1 MSWHPTSSG
10 RAPDDREADLAEPP
24 QPTLWARGLTVQTTR
39 GTVVGPLD
47 LTAHAGQLVIIE
59 GPASSGRSSLL
70 LALTGRMRGVS
81 GDLAV
86 AEGSAARPRSLQAVT
101 SVARLGTIVDL
112 DDPLTVGE
120 SVIER
125 CLADG
130 LPEREGSH
138 RMTVLGDTLG
148 FRVPREATVGEL
160 SMLTR
165 VLFMTLLAQLRPAA
179 LTVLDD
185 LDHDLSPQD
194 QAVALNHLAAFAA
207 DTGTV
212 IVVSTVAAPHVP
224 SGGTLIRLSATAH
237 TPGDIR

>member
-1 MSWHPTSSG
+1 MTSHPTSFG
-10 RAPDDREADLAEPP
+10 RVPDDDEADTAEPLP
-24 QPTLWARGLTVQTTR
+24 PVLWARGLAVQTAR

-47 LTAHAGQLVIIE
+47 LTAHAGEIVVVE

-70 LALTGRMRGVS
+70 LALTGRMRGVT
-81 GDLAV
+81 GDLEV
-86 AEGSAARPRSLQAVT
+86 AGGSAVRPRSLQSVT

-120 SVIER
+120 SVTER

-165 VLFMTLLAQLRPAA
+165 VLLMTLLAQLRPAA
-179 LTVLDD
+179 VTVLDD

-194 QAVALNHLAAFAA
+194 QAVALEHLAAFAA
-207 DTGTV
+207 ATGTV
-212 IVVSTVAAPHVP
+212 VVVSTVAAPHLP
-224 SGGTLIRLSATAH
+224 TGGVLIRLSAHTH

>member
-1 MSWHPTSSG
+1 MT
-10 RAPDDREADLAEPP
+10 EPP
-24 QPTLWARGLTVQTTR
+24 LPVLWARGLTVQTAR

-47 LTAHAGQLVIIE
+47 LAAHAGQLVIVE
-59 GPASSGRSSLL
+59 GPANSGRSSLL
-70 LALTGRMRGVS
+70 LALAGRMRGVT
-81 GDLAV
+81 GDLEV
-86 AEGSAARPRSLQAVT
+86 AEGSSVRPRSLQAVT

-120 SVIER
+120 TVTER

-130 LPEREGSH
+130 LPAREGSH
-138 RMTVLGDTLG
+138 RMTVLGDILG

-165 VLFMTLLAQLRPAA
+165 VLFMMLLAQLRPAA

-194 QAVALNHLAAFAA
+194 QAVALEHLAAFAA
-207 DTGTV
+207 VTGTV

-224 SGGTLIRLSATAH
+224 HDGTLIRLSATTH

>member
-1 MSWHPTSSG
+1 M
-10 RAPDDREADLAEPP
+10 
-24 QPTLWARGLTVQTTR
+24 LWARGLTVQTAR

-47 LTAHAGQLVIIE
+47 LTAHAGEIVIIE

-81 GDLAV
+81 GDLEV
-86 AEGSAARPRSLQAVT
+86 AGGSAVRPRSLQTVT

-120 SVIER
+120 SVTER
-125 CLADG
+125 CLTDG
-130 LPEREGSH
+130 LPERDGSH
-138 RMTVLGDTLG
+138 RMRALGDVLG

-165 VLFMTLLAQLRPAA
+165 VLLMTLLAQLRPAA

-194 QAVALNHLAAFAA
+194 QAVALDHLASFAA
-207 DTGTV
+207 ATGTIIV
-212 IVVSTVAAPHVP
+212 ISTVAAPQVP
-224 SGGTLIRLSATAH
+224 AGGILIRLNATTH